1 MSDPRFELRQITENE
16 WLILDH
22 RYEAHDSRQ
31 TIACIRESGNE
42 VDVLWMREI
51 PLPSRYRAAMDVLA
65 AIQHHY
71 NPASRSTAPV
81 TIPHLAPIPAAGQF
95 ADGRT
100 NDQHQQER

>member
-42 VDVLWMREI
+42 VDVL
-51 PLPSRYRAAMDVLA
+51 
-65 AIQHHY
+65 
-71 NPASRSTAPV
+71 
-81 TIPHLAPIPAAGQF
+81 
-95 ADGRT
+95 
-100 NDQHQQER
+100 